1 MADGLVGRTWHL
13 VNPSV
18 TNGLGQPVGYALHP
32 EGQPTLLADPSSSI
46 AKRAAFT
53 TKHLWVTA
61 QSDEERYPSG
71 RFVNQNPGLT
81 GIDTW
86 TAADRDID
94 GTDIV
99 VWHTFGLT
107 HFPRPEDWPIMP
119 VDYTGFTLKP
129 VGFFD
134 RNPALDAP
142 RPRGSHCDS
151 AGESGTSS
159 CH

>member
-1 MADGLVGRTWHL
+1 VDPAVVLIWDEGRT
-13 VNPSV
+13 
-18 TNGLGQPVGYALHP
+18 ALMHQW
-32 EGQPTLLADPSSSI
+32 EHFDVIQ
-46 AKRAAFT
+46 
-53 TKHLWVTA
+53 
-61 QSDEERYPSG
+61 
-71 RFVNQNPGLT
+71 LT

-129 VGFFD
+129 VGFFN